1 MNTNNRIVNNQYSL
15 GNLTNKYHNFS
26 GKENKRVYAVLLY
39 RADSNTKRNSFMWN
53 NEETCSRVFFSF
65 FLFVKYVYV
74 ILS

>member
-53 NEETCSRVFFSF
+53 NEETFSRVFFF
-65 FLFVKYVYV
+65 FFFCSLNMYM
-74 ILS
+74 